1 VSVASVHPI
10 RALGGVGLVLLL
22 LAAAGCGGDDENEK
36 AATGAGPR
44 TQTTEA
50 TQTQTS
56 PSTEKTTATA
66 PAKTTTTEPTSPEDQ
81 PGGAGDEEPA
91 RSQAQFTGRAGR
103 IGPRVVRVPAF
114 IAIRVELRSADGG
127 TYALRFGRR
136 TLRAG
141 GDVSSVSAEFDGMR
155 TGESLIGRPI
165 GAGNA
170 VRVVANA
177 EPGP

>member
-1 VSVASVHPI
+1 VNPI
-10 RALGGVGLVLLL
+10 RAVGGVGLVLLL
-22 LAAAGCGGDDENEK
+22 LAAAGCGGDDENK
-36 AATGAGPR
+36 GAATGTGGAPR
-44 TQTTEA
+44 TQTTAA
-50 TQTQTS
+50 TPTQTS
-56 PSTEKTTATA
+56 PSTENTETATA
-66 PAKTTTTEPTSPEDQ
+66 PAKTTTTKTTSPEDQ

-91 RSQAQFTGRAGR
+91 RSQALFTGRAGR
-103 IGPRVVRVPAF
+103 IRPRVIRVPAF
-114 IAIRVELRSADGG
+114 IAIRVELRSADGR

-141 GDVSSVSAEFDGMR
+141 HDLASVSAEFDGMR